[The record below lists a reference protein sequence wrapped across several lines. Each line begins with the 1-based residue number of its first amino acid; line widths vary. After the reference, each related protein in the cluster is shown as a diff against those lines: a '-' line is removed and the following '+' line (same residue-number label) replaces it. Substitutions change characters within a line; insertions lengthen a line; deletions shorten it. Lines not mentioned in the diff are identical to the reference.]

1 MKPNKRA
8 VRCADEELAE
18 NDPQILNQ
26 WLDLDQEQTRNMRPR
41 PQPHRQGQ
49 GQAEEHPQEYRQPVK
64 RAPIDMGSASGKT
77 GREAGAQRDRIPKK
91 TPANDNQPDG
101 RTPDRRSPRGE
112 NSQTGRETDA
122 TGIGTV
128 TQITPDDILA
138 EEGPIAPCISGGVVT
153 AEEVKQDVVTI
164 NPSIDSMES
173 RG

>member
-18 NDPQILNQ
+18 NDPQILDR

-49 GQAEEHPQEYRQPVK
+49 AEEHPQEHRRAVK
-64 RAPIDMGSASGKT
+64 QTPIGRGSASGKT
-77 GREAGAQRDRIPKK
+77 GPEADAQRDRIPKK
-91 TPANDNQPDG
+91 TPADDNQPDG
-101 RTPDRRSPRGE
+101 RTTDRCSPRGE

-122 TGIGTV
+122 TGIETV

-138 EEGPIAPCISGGVVT
+138 EEGPIAPCVSGGVVT
-153 AEEVKQDVVTI
+153 AKEVEQDVVTI

>member
-18 NDPQILNQ
+18 NDPQILDR

-49 GQAEEHPQEYRQPVK
+49 GQAEEHPQEHRQPVK
-64 RAPIDMGSASGKT
+64 RAPIGRGSASGKT
-77 GREAGAQRDRIPKK
+77 YPQASGRSDRIPEK
-91 TPANDNQPDG
+91 TTADDNRPDG
-101 RTPDRRSPRGE
+101 RTPDRLSQRGE
-112 NSQTGRETDA
+112 NPQTGRETDA
-122 TGIGTV
+122 TGIETV

-138 EEGPIAPCISGGVVT
+138 EEGPIAPCVSGGVVT
-153 AEEVKQDVVTI
+153 AEEVEQDVVTI